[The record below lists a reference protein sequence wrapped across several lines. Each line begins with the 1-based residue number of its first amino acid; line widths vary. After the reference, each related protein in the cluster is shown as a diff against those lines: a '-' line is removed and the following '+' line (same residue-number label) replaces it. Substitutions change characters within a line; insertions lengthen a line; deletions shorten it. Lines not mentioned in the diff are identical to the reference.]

1 MDMFKFSSIKK
12 IVLVLGILF
21 SANTFAT
28 TIVDTVSQNV
38 FVNWF
43 SSHTYQHDIN
53 DDGFVFGS
61 AVSGTLSVAVTDD
74 RDGGWERFLPEIILF
89 TVEGFDFDTGAITF
103 NSGFSGNLEVNA
115 LGQLNTDGYL
125 DVKVSSILG
134 DFWVG
139 ESILTVEV
147 PAPGTM
153 LLFGLAVVGLA
164 LCRQRKMQL

>member
-1 MDMFKFSSIKK
+1 MNMFNFSSIKK
-12 IVLVLGILF
+12 IALVLGLLF
-21 SANTFAT
+21 SSNIFAT

-43 SSHTYQHDIN
+43 SSHTYQHDLN
-53 DDGFVFGS
+53 DDGFIFGS

-74 RDGGWERFLPEIILF
+74 SDGFFEGLVPEIILF

-125 DVKVSSILG
+125 DVKVSSIFG

-147 PAPGTM
+147 PAPSTM

-164 LCRQRKMQL
+164 LRRQRKI